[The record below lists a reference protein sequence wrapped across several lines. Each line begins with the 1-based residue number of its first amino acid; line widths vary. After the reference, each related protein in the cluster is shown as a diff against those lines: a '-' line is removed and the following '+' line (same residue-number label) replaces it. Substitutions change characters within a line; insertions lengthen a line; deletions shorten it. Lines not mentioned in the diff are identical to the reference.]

1 MSDIAETYK
10 ELHGGKEIP
19 PDLEKRLLVIAAALH
34 IKPEDSFWLIILGLD
49 YYQKLFE
56 QMPASMRAESEVIT
70 RQVKE
75 ASAQVIRAATAEIE
89 KNQAAA
95 RLEIEKTTAAQK
107 AELVKT
113 LGTVLPLKLGEALSS
128 LESKIDKGSGRMKV
142 AIITLA
148 IALGLTVSGGLAL
161 FFLGENVGQQTV
173 QQQRGQ

>member
-1 MSDIAETYK
+1 MEIEKHWQEIFGEAMPPEVLTRILKIQKIMNIKDDDAVWQILIPMEFYQR
-10 ELHGGKEIP
+10 LH
-19 PDLEKRLLVIAAALH
+19 
-34 IKPEDSFWLIILGLD
+34 
-49 YYQKLFE
+49 E
-56 QMPASMRAESEVIT
+56 QIPASMRVEVDVVT

-89 KNQAAA
+89 KNQEAAK
-95 RLEIEKTTAAQK
+95 LEIEKTTAAQK

-113 LGTVLPLKLGEALSS
+113 LATVLPLKLGEALSS